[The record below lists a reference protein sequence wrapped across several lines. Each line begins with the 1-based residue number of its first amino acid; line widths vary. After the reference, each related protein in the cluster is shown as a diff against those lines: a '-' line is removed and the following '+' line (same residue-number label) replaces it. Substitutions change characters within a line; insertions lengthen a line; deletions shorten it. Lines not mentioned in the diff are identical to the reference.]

1 MMINQNYKSNEK
13 FCVITGANAG
23 IGKETAMQLAIKGYH
38 IIMICRNREKAEKA
52 QNEIKDKSGNEKIDL
67 LIADLASLE
76 SVKNVAKEFKQKCEY
91 LHVLINNAGMFNRKR
106 MVTENGYESTFA
118 IDYLAHFLLTNS
130 LLDVIKKSTPSRI
143 INVSSNIHLYFK
155 INFDD
160 LMSEKKYSSQ
170 KAYANAKFALVLFTY
185 ELARRLNG
193 TGVTVNALHPGHAR
207 TKMTAPTK
215 KRSKIFLSLIS
226 SLTKSPEEA
235 ARTSVYLA
243 SSPEVEGITGKYFKN
258 CKPVKSH
265 KLTYDESLQMKLW
278 RISEKL
284 VHI

>member
-1 MMINQNYKSNEK
+1 MMINQNYKSNK
-13 FCVITGANAG
+13 RFCVITGANAG

-67 LIADLASLE
+67 LIADLASLK
-76 SVKNVAKEFKQKCEY
+76 SVENVAKEFKLNYKY
-91 LHVLINNAGMFNRKR
+91 LHVLINNAGIFNRKR
-106 MVTENGYESTFA
+106 IETENGYESTFA
-118 IDYLAHFLLTNS
+118 VDYLAHFLLTNS
-130 LLDVIKKSTPSRI
+130 LLDVIKNSAPSRI

-170 KAYANAKFALVLFTY
+170 KAYANAKFALVLFSY

-193 TGVTVNALHPGHAR
+193 TGVTVNALHPGHAK

-226 SLTKSPEEA
+226 PLTKSPEEA

>member
-1 MMINQNYKSNEK
+1 MINQKYKFKEK
-13 FCVITGANAG
+13 LCVITGANAG
-23 IGKETAMQLAIKGYH
+23 IGKETAIQLAAKGYH
-38 IIMICRNREKAEKA
+38 IIMICRNREKAEIA
-52 QNEIKDKSGNEKIDL
+52 QNEIKEKSANERIDL
-67 LIADLASLE
+67 LIADLASLK
-76 SVKNVAKEFKQKCEY
+76 SVGNVAKAFKQKYEY
-91 LHVLINNAGMFNRKR
+91 LHVLINNAGIFNRKR

-118 IDYLAHFLLTNS
+118 VDYLAHFLLTNS
-130 LLDVIKKSTPSRI
+130 LLDIIKKSAPSRI

-185 ELARRLNG
+185 ELARRLDG
-193 TGVTVNALHPGHAR
+193 TGVTVNALHPGHAK
-207 TKMTAPTK
+207 TKMITPTK
-215 KRSKIFLSLIS
+215 KSSKIFQHLIS
-226 SLTKSPEEA
+226 PLIKSPEEA

-243 SSPEVEGITGKYFKN
+243 SSPEVEGITGKYYKK

-265 KLTYDESLQMKLW
+265 KLTYDESLQTKLW

-284 VHI
+284 VNI